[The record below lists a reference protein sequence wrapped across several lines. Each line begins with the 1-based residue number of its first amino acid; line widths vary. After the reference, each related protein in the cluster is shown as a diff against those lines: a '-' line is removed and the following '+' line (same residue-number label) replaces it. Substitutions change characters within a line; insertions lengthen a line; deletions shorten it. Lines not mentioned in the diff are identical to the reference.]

1 MKIAI
6 TTSDGNYVDT
16 HFGKA
21 STFYVYELVNGDLH
35 TIEKRGVIPYCQQ
48 EGFKST
54 TSHTFVAEKFAI
66 AYDLIKDCQLLFTQ
80 QIGEVPKSRL
90 KNLGIEV
97 KLCYCAVDQ
106 VISARNHQCD
116 KVEI

>member
-6 TTSDGNYVDT
+6 TTSDSNYVDT

-21 STFYVYELVNGDLH
+21 STFYVYEVVNGALR

-48 EGFKST
+48 EGIKKT
-54 TSHTFVAEKFAI
+54 TDHTFTAEKFAI

-80 QIGEVPKSRL
+80 QIGEVPKTRL
-90 KNLGIEV
+90 RNLGIEV
-97 KLCYCAVDQ
+97 KLCYCSVDQ
-106 VISARNHQCD
+106 VISTKNPNA
-116 KVEI
+116 KK

>member
-21 STFYVYELVNGDLH
+21 STFFVYEVVDGALR
-35 TIEKRGVIPYCQQ
+35 TIEKRGVIPYCRQ
-48 EGFKST
+48 EGIKST
-54 TSHTFVAEKFAI
+54 SDHTFVAEKFAI
-66 AYDLIKDCQLLFTQ
+66 AYDLIKDCQVLITQ
-80 QIGEVPKSRL
+80 QIGEVPKIRL

-97 KLCYCAVDQ
+97 KLCYCAVEQ
-106 VISARNHQCD
+106 VISTKNHQCE
-116 KVEI
+116 KIEL